1 MGPRLRGYK
10 SPEPR
15 AKDDLMDVG
24 PGLRSYSEK
33 CTQRG
38 RERETEKGKE
48 EMGAR
53 GPGSE

>member
-24 PGLRSYSEK
+24 PGLRRYSEK